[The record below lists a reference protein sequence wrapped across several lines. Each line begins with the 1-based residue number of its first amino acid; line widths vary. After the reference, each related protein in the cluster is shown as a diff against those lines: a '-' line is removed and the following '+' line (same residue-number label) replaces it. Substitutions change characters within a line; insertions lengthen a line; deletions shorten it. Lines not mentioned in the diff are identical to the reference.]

1 MFCGMSHCLDGTGN
15 SAENWS
21 ATNDNKGIERAGKEM
36 CLCFTPQPLQTSADL
51 LSMYG
56 QLSESEQSRE
66 QLQQSLQAIDDS
78 HQGHQDHIQLE
89 SLQER
94 LRQAEQEIARLKSIS
109 QKRVS
114 SEHLSLHEKRC
125 SSMCMHAACILIWMC
140 LVFEQHVRNN
150 YFRPAGTC
158 T

>member
-1 MFCGMSHCLDGTGN
+1 MH
-15 SAENWS
+15 
-21 ATNDNKGIERAGKEM
+21 
-36 CLCFTPQPLQTSADL
+36 
-51 LSMYG
+51 G

-78 HQGHQDHIQLE
+78 HQGHHQDHIQLE

-109 QKRVS
+109 QERVS

-125 SSMCMHAACILIWMC
+125 RSMCMHSYLNVPHTG
-140 LVFEQHVRNN
+140 LS
-150 YFRPAGTC
+150 
-158 T
+158 